1 MQLEYNLSTGEFLN
15 VHVGPGKNNDRQ
27 FLPYSRNSILPND
40 LCIRDLGYFKLT
52 DLAFW
57 HEQQAYFLTR
67 IKANTTI
74 FTLNL
79 TVKNP
84 SEQFS
89 QVDLHAYLDTLSYGE
104 SAEIPEVYLGKKCLS
119 PCRLVLYRLTPE
131 QLEVR
136 RKKQV
141 KVSTS
146 LKFDYSEK
154 TIALS
159 EFNLFITNVPC
170 NKLPLHDI
178 SKLYSLRWQMELIFK
193 TWKSYFNIHRTKTS
207 KPQRF
212 NCQLYG

>member
-1 MQLEYNLSTGEFLN
+1 MTLLFQHILEKQQPDLAVIKHAYSSHFRRIRLLDSTAFQLPNRFSDQYPGTGGSGKKASIKIQLEYNLSTGEFLN

-74 FTLNL
+74 FTLNP

-89 QVDLHAYLDTLSYGE
+89 KVDLHAYLDTLSYGE
-104 SAEIPEVYLGKKCLS
+104 SAEIPEVYLGKKTSISLS
-119 PCRLVLYRLTPE
+119 I
-131 QLEVR
+131 
-136 RKKQV
+136 
-141 KVSTS
+141 SS
-146 LKFDYSEK
+146 L
-154 TIALS
+154 
-159 EFNLFITNVPC
+159 
-170 NKLPLHDI
+170 
-178 SKLYSLRWQMELIFK
+178 
-193 TWKSYFNIHRTKTS
+193 
-207 KPQRF
+207 
-212 NCQLYG
+212 